1 MINDGRELM
10 SQTEDP
16 SGQLERQ
23 AARMFREVL
32 AATHLSRPGELTGLL
47 ADRAR
52 HIGALEL
59 VLYLIDYE
67 QTELLPV
74 PGPHADSRSVQRVEG
89 TLAGRCFAQTSI
101 QDLEGPAPGTRRLWL
116 PLLDG
121 TERLGVVEMVM
132 TEAGEEVSTAV
143 VEICERLSHLAA
155 QLVVGKSHYGDVFEL
170 VRRRRP
176 MTVAA
181 EMQWNLLPP
190 LVFAT
195 HGLVITALLEP
206 AYDVGGDSFDYAVND
221 TTAHFAVF
229 DAMGHG
235 LSAAVTASVAV
246 AAYRG
251 SRRRLLDLSGAYAEI
266 DGAIARQFGGERYA
280 TAVLARLEIETGIL
294 TWVSAGH
301 PSPLLLRAGRFVKLL
316 EAPPSPPLGVQLH
329 DDSPVA
335 AREALEPGDQIL
347 FYTDGLVEARD
358 ADGGFFTVERLAEF
372 LEREAAAGLPAPETL
387 RRLRHA
393 VLGYQNGQLQD
404 DATALLVDWRRG
416 SEDALVPQTI

>member
-1 MINDGRELM
+1 MAPM
-10 SQTEDP
+10 EDP
-16 SGQLERQ
+16 STLLGTQ

-32 AATHLSRPGELTGLL
+32 AATHLSRPGELTRLL
-47 ADRAR
+47 GECAR
-52 HIGALEL
+52 YIGAVEL

-67 QTELLPV
+67 QSELLPA

-101 QDLEGPAPGTRRLWL
+101 QDLEGPAPGTRRLWI

-121 TERLGVVEMVM
+121 TERLGVVEMILA
-132 TEAGEEVSTAV
+132 ESGAEVSPEL

-195 HGLVITALLEP
+195 SGLVIAALLEP

-235 LSAAVTASVAV
+235 LSAAVTASVAI
-246 AAYRG
+246 AAYRNA
-251 SRRRLLDLSGAYAEI
+251 RRRLLDLAGTYAEI
-266 DGAIARQFGGERYA
+266 DAAIARQFGGERYA
-280 TAVLARLEIETGIL
+280 TAVLARLEIETGTL

-301 PSPLLLRAGRFVKLL
+301 PAPLLLRAGKLVKVLD
-316 EAPPSPPLGVQLH
+316 APASPPLGVQVH
-329 DDSPVA
+329 DEAPVA
-335 AREALEPGDQIL
+335 ARESLEPGDQIL

-358 ADGGFFTVERLAEF
+358 PDGGFFTVERLAAF
-372 LEREAAAGLPAPETL
+372 LEKEAAAGFPAPETL

-393 VLGYQNGQLQD
+393 VLSYQNGKLQD

-416 SEDALVPQTI
+416 TEDALVPQTI